1 MHQSISHVG
10 IGDRSHEIDDAF
22 MCREEDTDWENY
34 YGGCGISNSS
44 IALCLC
50 LCLYRHCLILHFA
63 CVCLSVCL
71 SLSLFLCVS
80 SSLGRIRRLVARAL
94 DVRHAPQL
102 LFKPSWASGGD
113 SAAAMSDAFRRI
125 EEELQNDADESG
137 DDSDTESSQRERRS
151 DGDDAV

>member
-1 MHQSISHVG
+1 MSEL
-10 IGDRSHEIDDAF
+10 EIDLTRLTMLSCVARKILTGRII
-22 MCREEDTDWENY
+22 MVVVASPIHPLHCVYVCVCIATV
-34 YGGCGISNSS
+34 SS
-44 IALCLC
+44 STSLVS
-50 LCLYRHCLILHFA
+50 
-63 CVCLSVCL
+63 VCLSV